1 MPNTNLEVE
10 TKQFHAF
17 LYYFMVEVKLIR
29 TMIHTVSFYLYQ
41 ILVFKWYSEQ
51 LFTKFETSVSEFE
64 FVINCRTTFNHGL
77 CDEPTEEYR
86 VRGGKSFER
95 EARIWR
101 RGAGEE
107 FRVRWSPH
115 RTSRF

>member
-17 LYYFMVEVKLIR
+17 LFHFMVEVKLIR
-29 TMIHTVSFYLYQ
+29 TMIHTVSFYLCQ

-77 CDEPTEEYR
+77 CDEPTEE
-86 VRGGKSFER
+86 
-95 EARIWR
+95 
-101 RGAGEE
+101 
-107 FRVRWSPH
+107 
-115 RTSRF
+115 